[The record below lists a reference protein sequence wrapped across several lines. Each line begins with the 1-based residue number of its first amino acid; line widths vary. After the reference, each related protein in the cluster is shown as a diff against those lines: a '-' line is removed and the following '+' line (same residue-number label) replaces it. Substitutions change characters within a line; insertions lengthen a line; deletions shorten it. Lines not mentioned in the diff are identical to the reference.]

1 MEEKKNYTLRPLV
14 SDDVFPMLRIISGI
28 GLKEFGKAFS
38 ADDVKAITA
47 AEKGGEKDGKKPDTA
62 AIGIVV
68 AANIADVIFANLG
81 SCKGDIYRLL
91 SNLSGMKVEVIAGLP
106 LPIFMDMVV
115 DTVKKDEFKD
125 FFKAAARLLK

>member
-1 MEEKKNYTLRPLV
+1 MEEKKNYTLRPLMA
-14 SDDVFPMLRIISGI
+14 DDVFPMLRIISGI

-38 ADDVKAITA
+38 ADDVKAIIA
-47 AEKGGEKDGKKPDTA
+47 DEKDGEKPNATA
-62 AIGIVV
+62 VGIVV

-115 DTVKKDEFKD
+115 DTIKEDEFKD